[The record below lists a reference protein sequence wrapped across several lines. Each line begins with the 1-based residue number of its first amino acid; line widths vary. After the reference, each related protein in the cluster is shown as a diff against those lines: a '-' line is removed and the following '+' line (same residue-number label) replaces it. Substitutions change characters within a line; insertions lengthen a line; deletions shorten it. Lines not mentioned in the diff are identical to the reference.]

1 MLSLLTVM
9 LFRPSHATY
18 QETANALRACFDFFS
33 EPIQVQWQEHAF
45 DKFGVLFDQLSAPF
59 IDTLVSIAAFNMN
72 KDAIP
77 LLEQEAFNDRY
88 KRVAKELFQMIAYA
102 NILGSFSVKDEEI
115 ILTKST
121 AGRICR
127 SLAIMKITEDL
138 IKAIY
143 PYKDLETK
151 SIIMLAALSVNIA
164 SFQDESNNTREERYN
179 FYKGNFSWNW
189 FYFRTLLNLTP
200 GADYAS
206 FGEDAKEID
215 EDIDLDVHVLND
227 IKFPSSMILI
237 KSICFA
243 IYEKVFR
250 VQMSTENKDIFM
262 QHIRKMFTSVTD
274 NSVTTNF
281 INKLDLDE
289 YDGQYD
295 QMVYGNALKYNEP
308 FDKLINLSH
317 LLCLAVDGY
326 ANKVDMLPQVRF
338 LIELEQWMIDSYPP
352 KKKTEVRPYFF
363 SEFST
368 QDGFNKDLNGFL
380 EYYKYI
386 VKRYVVT
393 EGYIDRFSLKAI
405 RDMISKVGLE
415 TEENDD
421 YKEICNWIDTEDLGT
436 LFQLNQIKF
445 CSHSEVWHWKQNI
458 DDLNTA
464 EMVALVDPNYA
475 SSFVSFVM
483 AYKGPVFVET
493 EERLLI

>member
-1 MLSLLTVM
+1 M
-9 LFRPSHATY
+9 
-18 QETANALRACFDFFS
+18 
-33 EPIQVQWQEHAF
+33 
-45 DKFGVLFDQLSAPF
+45 DKE
-59 IDTLVSIAAFNMN
+59 
-72 KDAIP
+72 AIP
-77 LLEQEAFNDRY
+77 LLDQEEFNDRY

-102 NILGSFSVKDEEI
+102 NILGAFSIEPEER
-115 ILTKST
+115 ILTKPI

-143 PYKDLETK
+143 PIKDAETK

-164 SFQDESNNTREERYN
+164 SFQDESNKTRAERYD
-179 FYKGNFSWNW
+179 FYKSTFSWNW

-200 GADYAS
+200 GADYAT
-206 FGEDAKEID
+206 FGEDTKEID
-215 EDIDLDVHVLND
+215 DTIELNVHVLND
-227 IKFPSSMILI
+227 VKFPSSILLI
-237 KSICFA
+237 YSICFA

-250 VQMSTENKDIFM
+250 VRINTENKSIFM
-262 QHIRKMFTSVTD
+262 QLIQKMF
-274 NSVTTNF
+274 NSVTSNSVTMNF
-281 INKLDLDE
+281 INELDLEE
-289 YDGQYD
+289 YNGQYD
-295 QMVYGNALKYNEP
+295 QMVYGKALTYNNS
-308 FDKLINLSH
+308 FDKLVNLSH

-326 ANKVDMLPQVRF
+326 ENKVDMLPQVRS
-338 LIELEQWMIDSYPP
+338 LIEIEQWVIDSYPP
-352 KKKTEVRPYFF
+352 EKKTEARPYFF

-368 QDGFNKDLNGFL
+368 QDGFDKDLNGFL

-386 VKRYVVT
+386 MQRYMVT
-393 EGYIDRFSLKAI
+393 EGYIDRFSLRAI

-415 TEENDD
+415 TEENEN
-421 YKEICNWIDTEDLGT
+421 YKKICNWIDTEDLGS

-464 EMVALVDPNYA
+464 EMTGLVDANSA

-483 AYKGPVFVET
+483 AYKGPVFEET